1 MTFAIYPFDKA
12 KDAYI
17 LEFKV
22 LNEHREKTV
31 QETAENALKTDPDQ
45 KL

>member
-1 MTFAIYPFDKA
+1 MRKEYRIVSNRESGEGRYDIAIYPFDKT

-22 LNEHREKTV
+22 FK
-31 QETAENALKTDPDQ
+31 
-45 KL
+45 